1 MTNTTSTARQVSTGK
16 VSFLSQ
22 IYIISL
28 IFESLL
34 FFIIGSQFSTGFSI
48 TIGKMLQILVF
59 ILLIFYWSKK
69 KTALQVINLLH
80 PNYRYF
86 IFFFLLAVSAAIV
99 GIISG
104 SYLLESSYKSDYA
117 ATFLARVVRSASF
130 RPFIEY
136 LIIIYYFLYF
146 VILPY
151 FLIRNSASVRYF
163 FSLFKKA
170 FLACL
175 IVGFADLVLQLVGLQ
190 VLPRDMWEGRM
201 VGFRFHGLAGEP
213 RDAFVYLFFALGIMN
228 LKSFWEEQTS
238 ISRSW
243 ILIVIIGALLTQS
256 GSGLIGIVFALT
268 LFILYSFGKFTLKKI
283 LLILVISILGV
294 GVIALSIYS
303 SQRLQDYIDISSL
316 VIESLED
323 GTPPPL
329 LFAPQMA
336 NVYPVWDLFVKVS
349 EFNFLPVLFGNG
361 FGSASIV
368 NNNMGDDMWNELSN
382 PHSQL
387 IRLIYE
393 CGIIGTFFF
402 IKSFVYPLQRLTIG
416 LPKSVIQMFFILTL
430 ILIGLNLS
438 HRSTSLFIYFGMST
452 SILRLY
458 FSNEKAKKY
467 A

>member
-34 FFIIGSQFSTGFSI
+34 FFIIGSQTSTGFSI
-48 TIGKMLQILVF
+48 TIGKLLQLLVF
-59 ILLIFYWSKK
+59 ILLIIYWLKK

-80 PNYRYF
+80 PSYRYF
-86 IFFFLLAVSAAIV
+86 IFYFLLAVIAALV
-99 GIISG
+99 GIVNG
-104 SYLLESSYKSDYA
+104 SYVLESSYNSDYA

-163 FSLFKKA
+163 FYLFKKA

-175 IVGFADLVLQLVGLQ
+175 IIGFADLVLQLGGLQ
-190 VLPRDMWEGRM
+190 VLPRDMWEGLI

-228 LKSFWEEQTS
+228 LKSFWEDQKS

-243 ILIVIIGALLTQS
+243 ILIVIIAALLTQS
-256 GSGLIGIVFALT
+256 GSGLIGILFALT
-268 LFILYSFGKFTLKKI
+268 LFMFYSIGKLTLKKI
-283 LLILVISILGV
+283 LLIIGINILGV

-316 VIESLED
+316 VFESLED

-329 LFAPQMA
+329 LFAPQMV
-336 NVYPVWDLFVKVS
+336 NVYPVWDLFVKVR

-368 NNNMGDDMWNELSN
+368 NNNMGEGLWNELTN

-387 IRLIYE
+387 IRLLYE